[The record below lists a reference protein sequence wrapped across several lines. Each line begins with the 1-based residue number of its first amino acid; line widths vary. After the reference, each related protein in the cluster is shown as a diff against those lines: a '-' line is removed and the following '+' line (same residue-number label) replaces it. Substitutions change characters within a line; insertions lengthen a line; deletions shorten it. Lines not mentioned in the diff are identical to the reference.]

1 MKNIDKNSYKNAKYE
16 RKHLMTF
23 AVLVILLSLALLGG
37 GIAMVVLGA
46 TSSVVSK
53 IILMCIIGGL
63 LIILSSIGCVIGMI
77 MFFTAKSMIKVKHGN
92 VKDGNTAIGTA
103 NVLKCNKCG
112 EELPDNAK
120 FCSKCGTQVG
130 GKKQCDCGAINEIDA
145 EYCISCG
152 KKFIG

>member
-1 MKNIDKNSYKNAKYE
+1 MKKIDKNSYREAKYE

-23 AVLVILLSLALLGG
+23 AVIVLLLSLALLGG

-46 TSSVVSK
+46 TSTVVSK

-63 LIILSSIGCVIGMI
+63 LIIISFIGCIVGMI
-77 MFFTAKSMIKVKHGN
+77 MFFTAKSMIKVKQGS
-92 VKDGNTAIGTA
+92 VKDGNRAIGTV

-112 EELPDNAK
+112 EELPDNAN
-120 FCSKCGTQVG
+120 FCSKCGTQVDG
-130 GKKQCDCGAINEIDA
+130 QKQCNCGAVNAIDA

-152 KKFIG
+152 KKLS